1 LRDYSIRT
9 EESYVDWIRHYILFH
24 DKRHPQDM
32 GRAEVEAF
40 LTHLAVEGNFAAST
54 QNQAFSALLFLYREV
69 HKIELD
75 APLDAVRAKKPARL
89 PVVLTRAEAQQVIE
103 GMTGTYQLMAKLLY
117 GSGLRLMEC
126 VRLRVKLLHD
136 QDLAAGLGQVYL
148 PCALDR
154 KYPNASHEWSK
165 RQYVFPS
172 DRLSTDP
179 RTGIRR
185 RHTCT
190 CAASAGVTWTKATCS
205 VPSKLVLSETK
216 GHRAPGPSRQ
226 AR

>member
-1 LRDYSIRT
+1 MRDYSIRT

-40 LTHLAVEGNFAAST
+40 LTHLAVEGNVAAST

-69 HKIELD
+69 LKIELD

-89 PVVLTRAEAQQVIE
+89 PVVLTRAEAQQVID

-126 VRLRVKLLHD
+126 VRLRVK
-136 QDLAAGLGQVYL
+136 AC
-148 PCALDR
+148 P
-154 KYPNASHEWSK
+154 E
-165 RQYVFPS
+165 
-172 DRLSTDP
+172 
-179 RTGIRR
+179 
-185 RHTCT
+185 
-190 CAASAGVTWTKATCS
+190 
-205 VPSKLVLSETK
+205 
-216 GHRAPGPSRQ
+216 
-226 AR
+226 